1 MRNLY
6 SEFSKKKKKLYD
18 ISMINTTNSLMEAY
32 AERNEIDPEYHMPEF
47 SLESSIEPELEYI
60 DKLLFVTERD
70 NKNVLEA
77 CSSVEDKNPIG
88 LSMDMV
94 EEVDISGIH
103 EESSNKLISLLKVA
117 MESGDVDKINEFT
130 KAFLEMDSDV
140 TQCMKATMCNGKK
153 DDPGM
158 FAGNSVGF
166 VFNSVF
172 DKKQDQKVTKECIKE
187 AKEFLESGCK
197 KKLEE
202 VKKCAD
208 EKCKSFKEKSCN
220 LKNDMDKTTKVVHG
234 SGKEEGC
241 DKECSSKGPKNES
254 VAACTAVAAY
264 LLEQDFMDRAYIVNR
279 INQILEMNTQARR
292 ILVCANDYNPR
303 NFVESFSYI
312 QGLDAVLEEASNET
326 YENLDSADFF

>member
-1 MRNLY
+1 
-6 SEFSKKKKKLYD
+6 
-18 ISMINTTNSLMEAY
+18 
-32 AERNEIDPEYHMPEF
+32 
-47 SLESSIEPELEYI
+47 
-60 DKLLFVTERD
+60 
-70 NKNVLEA
+70 
-77 CSSVEDKNPIG
+77 
-88 LSMDMV
+88 MDMV

-220 LKNDMDKTTKVVHG
+220 LKNDMDKAAKIVHG
-234 SGKEEGC
+234 STNEGSCNGTRKRDGSCDEGC
-241 DKECSSKGPKNES
+241 KKEGCKGEGCAKEGCKKEGCSSKGPKNES

-264 LLEQDFMDRAYIVNR
+264 LLEQDFIDRAYIVNR

-292 ILVCANDYNPR
+292 ILVCTEEYDPR
-303 NFVESFSYI
+303 NFVESFSYV

-326 YENLDSADFF
+326 YTNLDSADFF